1 MKLLRF
7 GSSLIALGAFMAI
20 LLILSP
26 ALSYA
31 QQSDADIVR
40 SLDGAMYYYAPYGFA
55 PRKVRGC
62 IIIDGQQAKVYTYYG
77 EGSSPLSRMTSDL
90 PIVGRRFKGTGG
102 YPLGVGEAR
111 INADTI
117 VVDIP
122 SGGDAGGAETRVFQR
137 ATGGQCNWTQQ

>member
-55 PRKVRGC
+55 PKESQGLHHYRRT
-62 IIIDGQQAKVYTYYG
+62 AG
-77 EGSSPLSRMTSDL
+77 EGLHILWRRLEPSL
-90 PIVGRRFKGTGG
+90 PNDV
-102 YPLGVGEAR
+102 
-111 INADTI
+111 
-117 VVDIP
+117 
-122 SGGDAGGAETRVFQR
+122 
-137 ATGGQCNWTQQ
+137 